1 MIGRDQIVDK
11 RRSDAD
17 SLVSKSTATSSSRR
31 HGMVKEFLP
40 KGEVSCSVDVTILA
54 LPNRRMKT
62 SLFGDTWQNP
72 VALAAFWA
80 PKPLDVAD
88 C

>member
-1 MIGRDQIVDK
+1 
-11 RRSDAD
+11 
-17 SLVSKSTATSSSRR
+17 
-31 HGMVKEFLP
+31 MVKEYLL
-40 KGEVSCSVDVTILA
+40 KGEVSCSVNVTILA

-72 VALAAFWA
+72 VVLVAFWV